1 MLRSFGHFKQDLEID
16 FRGASRPHLV
26 TQILQCCTHD
36 GGTDKPDESFY
47 WDLTVGK
54 RIECLSAIATAGGQ
68 TALSVKFQCSG
79 EKCAEMMEFDVN
91 QEDVAQLQ
99 QRADVSESISLPVGD
114 KTIRFRL
121 PTGGDQRNWLAKTYS
136 GKQAAVRDM
145 ARTLMLPD
153 QSDDSDSGIAV
164 SDDTIDVF
172 NNVISELDLLT
183 AMTAGVVCPACGLK
197 NRYMFDLEGG
207 ILKRLMAAR
216 QQLLYDIHIL
226 AAVYHWSEQQIL
238 SIPPWR
244 RRQYLGLIDRGR
256 KQ

>member
-1 MLRSFGHFKQDLEID
+1 MLRSFGHFKQDLGID

-26 TQILQCCTHD
+26 TQILQCCTHN
-36 GGTDKPDESFY
+36 GGTGKPDESFY

-99 QRADVSESISLPVGD
+99 QRADVSESISLPVRD
-114 KTIRFRL
+114 KTTRFRL
-121 PTGGDQRNWLAKTYS
+121 PTGSDQRDWLAKSYS
-136 GKQAAVRDM
+136 DKRAAVCYM
-145 ARTLMLPD
+145 ARTLMLPG
-153 QSDDSDSGIAV
+153 QSDDSHSGIEV
-164 SDDTIDVF
+164 SDDTIDVL
-172 NNVISELDLLT
+172 NNVISEQDPLT
-183 AMTAGVVCPACGLK
+183 AMTVGVICPGCGFK
-197 NRYMFDLEGG
+197 NQYMFDLEGM
-207 ILKRLMAAR
+207 ILKKLRSA
-216 QQLLYDIHIL
+216 QQKLLYDIHIM
-226 AAVYHWSEQQIL
+226 AAVYHWSECQIL